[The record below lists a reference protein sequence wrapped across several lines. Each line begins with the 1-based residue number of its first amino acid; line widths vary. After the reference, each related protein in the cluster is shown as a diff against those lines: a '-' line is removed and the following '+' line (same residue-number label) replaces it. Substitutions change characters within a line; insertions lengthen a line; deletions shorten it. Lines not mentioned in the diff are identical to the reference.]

1 MDFKN
6 LIQYICEAISP
17 TDVDS
22 SHIQTIEHNGKEL
35 YITFLNGTI
44 YEYDNVPEAL
54 VRDMLKKDSKG
65 KYFWRYIRNKYP
77 YRQVSSIK
85 QQKFSTNPDEVKPHL
100 KYNAQTGEWE
110 DSVTPEVLK
119 SVGVPVGYKFNAP
132 DGDTYSFQGQQWK
145 NDRTGRVAKR
155 EISDKITAIAKRL
168 IKLKGE

>member
-1 MDFKN
+1 MDFKS
-6 LIQYICEAISP
+6 LIQNIYEAISP

-54 VRDMLKKDSKG
+54 VRQMLKKDSKG
-65 KYFWRYIRNKYP
+65 KYFWQYIRSKYP
-77 YRQVSSIK
+77 YRRVSSIK
-85 QQKFSTNPDEVKPHL
+85 QQKFSTNPDEVKPHF

-110 DSVTPEVLK
+110 DAVTPQVLK
-119 SVGVPVGYKFNAP
+119 SVDVPVGYKFHAP
-132 DGDTYSFQGQQWK
+132 DGDTYSFMGKQWK
-145 NDRTGRVAKR
+145 NDRSGRVAKR